1 MAALA
6 FIAPVLPGITHD
18 DLKRFA
24 QEATGARREKHIA
37 SRQPSGGS
45 GITTELAWLQQT
57 PQGEVI
63 IVYLEGDDPVRW
75 LHHFSASQDPHDVW
89 FKQQCL
95 ALFGV
100 DLNQSFGPV
109 PELFFEWRR

>member
-1 MAALA
+1 MVALA
-6 FIAPVLPGITHD
+6 FTAPVLPGVTHD
-18 DLKRFA
+18 DLTRFA
-24 QEATGARREKHIA
+24 QEATGTRRDAHSA
-37 SRQPSGGS
+37 SRQPFGGS
-45 GITTELAWLQQT
+45 GITTEVAWLQAT

-75 LHHFSASQDPHDVW
+75 LQQFAASQEPHDVW

-100 DLNQSFGPV
+100 DMNQGFGPV

>member
-6 FIAPVLPGITHD
+6 FTVPVVPGVTHE
-18 DLKRFA
+18 DLNRFA
-24 QEATGARREKHIA
+24 QEATGARRDAHIA
-37 SRQPSGGS
+37 SRQPFGGS
-45 GITTELAWLQQT
+45 GITVELGWLQPT

-75 LHHFSASQDPHDVW
+75 LQQFAASQDPHDVW

-100 DLNQSFGPV
+100 DMNQSFVPV

>member
-6 FIAPVLPGITHD
+6 FTAPVLPGITHD

-24 QEATGARREKHIA
+24 QEATGARRNTHNA

-57 PQGEVI
+57 PQGDMAVI
-63 IVYLEGDDPVRW
+63 YIEAADLGHVFQGLATSPEPCRVRSPMWSVQAREGSLTW
-75 LHHFSASQDPHDVW
+75 AISA
-89 FKQQCL
+89 
-95 ALFGV
+95 
-100 DLNQSFGPV
+100 
-109 PELFFEWRR
+109 